1 MMGLAPNAK
10 PYELPS
16 SVTSEELQSWDTWR
30 ERRKDAFR
38 NKPHQKK
45 CDRPAQKSPNTSFF
59 QKFSLYRQ
67 LGSLDSCEEG
77 NGSRFSQAWIS
88 WFTFNWKALFVHDVV
103 WNSVA
108 VDITVRHWLP
118 WAKRTNFDVAKS
130 SIPGIKTRFFQW
142 ITNQGLSRVKA
153 QVTPADVAAQRK
165 HGQYVRSTKRKI
177 ATLRA
182 DTFLV
187 LYPARKILGH
197 LLRDP
202 DAVSDFEEDD
212 ANTLPRRISAHWR
225 SPAMENIIRSVDH
238 VALKRAKTTQKKL
251 SVKGLL
257 ARKDTRAPT
266 AEEQIDQAIPTRF
279 PRDAYDP
286 NYLREEGDFQAEHLT
301 SEAMDIDNLAK
312 EMVAKSFG
320 TRYCSPVNNGS
331 AGPCAADQPAP
342 TVRNL
347 AGSSG
352 PGDQMGSSGP
362 EVQISG

>member
-1 MMGLAPNAK
+1 MGLAPNAK
-10 PYELPS
+10 PHGLPS
-16 SVTSEELQSWDTWR
+16 LVTSEELQSWDTWR
-30 ERRKDAFR
+30 ERRKDAF
-38 NKPHQKK
+38 
-45 CDRPAQKSPNTSFF
+45 S
-59 QKFSLYRQ
+59 
-67 LGSLDSCEEG
+67 
-77 NGSRFSQAWIS
+77 
-88 WFTFNWKALFVHDVV
+88 
-103 WNSVA
+103 
-108 VDITVRHWLP
+108 
-118 WAKRTNFDVAKS
+118 
-130 SIPGIKTRFFQW
+130 IKTRFFQW

-153 QVTPADVAAQRK
+153 QVTPADVATQRK
-165 HGQYVRSTKRKI
+165 HGQYI

-182 DTFLV
+182 DTFLA

-202 DAVSDFEEDD
+202 DAVSDFEEDN
-212 ANTLPRRISAHWR
+212 ANTLPQRISAHWR
-225 SPAMENIIRSVDH
+225 SPAMENIICSVDH

-279 PRDAYDP
+279 PQDAYDS

-301 SEAMDIDNLAK
+301 SDAMDIDNLAK
-312 EMVAKSFG
+312 EMVEKSFG

-331 AGPCAADQPAP
+331 AAPSAADQPAP
-342 TVRNL
+342 AVRNL

-352 PGDQMGSSGP
+352 PGNQTGSSGP